1 MTMDTKPID
10 PATGKEIR
18 LTSYASCAG

>member
-1 MTMDTKPID
+1 MDTKIID
-10 PATGKEIR
+10 PKTGKTIR

>member
-1 MTMDTKPID
+1 MDTKIIYPK
-10 PATGKEIR
+10 TGKTIR